1 MKWCGWSWSCT
12 GDLSKEEVPGMWKV
26 CKGSC
31 RWWAEPAQERGCVGC
46 KQQGHGAE
54 LPKPLELT
62 SCLCEPQMQDVDL
75 SV

>member
-12 GDLSKEEVPGMWKV
+12 GDLSNEEVPGMWKV